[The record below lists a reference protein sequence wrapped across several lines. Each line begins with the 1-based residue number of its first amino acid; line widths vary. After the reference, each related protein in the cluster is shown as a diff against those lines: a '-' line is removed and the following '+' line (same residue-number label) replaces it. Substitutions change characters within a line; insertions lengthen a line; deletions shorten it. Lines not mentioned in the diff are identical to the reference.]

1 MDNLIG
7 DRIKIL
13 RLESNLT
20 QRELALKLGLKGKSS
35 IANYENSSNAP
46 SDEVKLKMCKLF
58 NCSLDYLMGLTSVKK
73 KVYNEKTMLSKEEI
87 EKFIQ
92 EMTEVRPE
100 KLNEE
105 ALKLYSKIMEILD
118 KNEQLE
124 ADKQKLIKKLEKD
137 MQDNIETVKY
147 YENAIQNNP
156 NATDRKSWLRS
167 KTIALTKWETE
178 KEILK
183 ILKGESNE

>member
-1 MDNLIG
+1 
-7 DRIKIL
+7 
-13 RLESNLT
+13 
-20 QRELALKLGLKGKSS
+20 
-35 IANYENSSNAP
+35 
-46 SDEVKLKMCKLF
+46 
-58 NCSLDYLMGLTSVKK
+58 
-73 KVYNEKTMLSKEEI
+73 MLSKEEI

-167 KTIALTKWETE
+167 KTIALTRWETE

-183 ILKGESNE
+183 ILKGK